1 MLKKNQ
7 RFWDNEMVRLALA
20 VILSRIVVLLLGWI
34 FYRMRVPEGT
44 LHTFYEWL
52 TQAGDVPHFL
62 HLAEY
67 GYSVGDE
74 YQNLLVFYPLFP
86 AVIRLFSYIFGNYYV
101 AGLVVSNISAVAGAC
116 FLYKLIRLDYS
127 KQVAGDTVLFFIL
140 YPFSLFLSY
149 CYTEALFIMLCV
161 MCAYFAR
168 RSRWFW
174 CGVTGFLAAICRNQ
188 GVIMFGVAAYE
199 YVVQAADLVHAQSS
213 GSKIK
218 AFFRNLSPK
227 GLFLLLIP
235 AGLGVYL
242 LINKVLF
249 GDFFQF
255 MEFQAAA
262 PWYNGADFFVN
273 NLKQHLEQAQNYE
286 GLAYIIYIPQVFLFF
301 MAFALILVGI
311 RKKVRTSYLL
321 FIAAYTLVSYTSS
334 WLISGPRYMLSC
346 FLMFLPMALLAQ
358 NKIWRYT
365 LIVLSSALFFFIYY
379 LYIFGHAI
387 M

>member
-1 MLKKNQ
+1 
-7 RFWDNEMVRLALA
+7 MVALA
-20 VILSRIVVLLLGWI
+20 VILSRIAVLLLGWL

-44 LHTFYEWL
+44 LQSFYEWL
-52 TQAGDVPHFL
+52 IQAGDVPHFL
-62 HLAEY
+62 HIAEY

-86 AVIRLFSYIFGNYYV
+86 AALRLFSYIFGNYYA
-101 AGLVVSNISAVAGAC
+101 AGMVVSNLSAVVGAC

-149 CYTEALFIMLCV
+149 CYTESLFLMLCI

-168 RSRWFW
+168 RSKWVW
-174 CGVTGFLAAICRNQ
+174 CGITGFLAALCRNQ

-199 YVVQAADLVHAQSS
+199 YVVQSAEIAGKEKRGKL
-213 GSKIK
+213 K
-218 AFFRNLSPK
+218 AFFKNLSPK

-242 LINKVLF
+242 TINKVLF

-255 MEFQAAA
+255 MKFQAEP

-273 NLKQHLEQAQNYE
+273 NLRQHLEMAQKYE
-286 GLAYIIYIPQVFLFF
+286 GLAYIIYIPQILLFF
-301 MAFALILVGI
+301 AAFALILVGF
-311 RKKVRTSYLL
+311 RRNVRTSYLL
-321 FIAAYTLVSYTSS
+321 FIAAYTLISYTSS

-365 LIVLSSALFFFIYY
+365 LIVLSGALVLFIYY